1 MDTKALAQMSTQEKG
16 DLASVL
22 AKAMDTRR
30 FDIAVNDEEDEEDWS
45 DEEAQET
52 TYVPNANDD

>member
-30 FDIAVNDEEDEEDWS
+30 FDIAVNDGEDEEDWS

-52 TYVPNANDD
+52 AYVPNANDD